1 MGPLYLFVLLIFTV
15 ILGYLAIFDGKYGE
29 LPIKAL
35 VSSVILGVILLA
47 LKVIFNELTSK
58 IVALNTHFICSWSQG
73 KEFTQG
79 TVGKALFC
87 SLILGPQ

>member
-1 MGPLYLFVLLIFTV
+1 MIIKPRRGRKQIAVYVLWNLLNLHICVIF
-15 ILGYLAIFDGKYGE
+15 
-29 LPIKAL
+29 
-35 VSSVILGVILLA
+35 LA

-58 IVALNTHFICSWSQG
+58 IVALNICSWSQG

-87 SLILGPQ
+87 SLILGI